1 MRPWSIGLAAVL
13 LVAGLGAC
21 GDAVSGGDCFPELPT
36 VEPASVAAGAQ
47 LTVTST
53 GFACDARYDDGKQ
66 YGLELFSLGRADPVD
81 LGDVDVAPDGSFS
94 ATVTVPADASPGES
108 ALSVSGSR
116 YDEPCDDT
124 GGSGGGSGSCAGY
137 GVTVTVLP
145 AP

>member
-1 MRPWSIGLAAVL
+1 MPSE
-13 LVAGLGAC
+13 
-21 GDAVSGGDCFPELPT
+21 VSGRGCLPQLPT
-36 VEPASVAAGAQ
+36 VAPAAVAAGGQ
-47 LTVTST
+47 LTITST
-53 GFACDARYDDGKQ
+53 GFTCDARYEDGQQ
-66 YGLELFSLGRADPVD
+66 YGLELFSLGRTDPID

-108 ALSVSGSR
+108 VLSVSGSA

-124 GGSGGGSGSCAGY
+124 GGSGGGGGCAGY